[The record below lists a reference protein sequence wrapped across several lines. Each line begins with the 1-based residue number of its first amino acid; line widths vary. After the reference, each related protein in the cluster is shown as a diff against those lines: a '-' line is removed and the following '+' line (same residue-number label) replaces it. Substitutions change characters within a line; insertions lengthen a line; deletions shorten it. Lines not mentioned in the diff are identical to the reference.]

1 MSQEPPTTPA
11 DECKHISLSR
21 ARAILAET
29 NVNEAAQK
37 FATLFKHGTLK
48 VGLYEPV
55 KIDLQ
60 TPHLQ
65 DEAYIIL
72 DGTGIF
78 EMGDERVPF
87 APGDFLFVA
96 AGVPHRF
103 TQFGD
108 SMTTWV
114 IFYGPDGG
122 EAA

>member
-1 MSQEPPTTPA
+1 MTQVSPQRPA
-11 DECKHISLSR
+11 KCAHISLSR
-21 ARAILAET
+21 ARKALSEVT
-29 NVNEAAQK
+29 VNDAAQK
-37 FATLFKHGTLK
+37 FATLFEHGTLK
-48 VGLYEPV
+48 VELYEPI
-55 KIDLQ
+55 KADYQ
-60 TPHLQ
+60 TPHRQ

-78 EMGDERVPF
+78 EMANERVPF

-122 EAA
+122 EPT

>member
-1 MSQEPPTTPA
+1 MKKDSSKTPPA
-11 DECKHISLSR
+11 CAHISLSR
-21 ARAILAET
+21 ARSILGET
-29 NVNEAAQK
+29 SVNEASQK
-37 FATLFKHGTLK
+37 FVTLFEHGTLK
-48 VGLYEPV
+48 IELYEPI
-55 KIDLQ
+55 KADFQ
-60 TPHLQ
+60 TPHRQ
-65 DEAYIIL
+65 DEAYVIL

-103 TQFGD
+103 TQFGE

-122 EAA
+122 EPV

>member
-1 MSQEPPTTPA
+1 MTQDTPNQPA
-11 DECKHISLSR
+11 QCAHVSLSR
-21 ARAILAET
+21 ARKALSEIKSGDIS
-29 NVNEAAQK
+29 QK
-37 FATLFKHGTLK
+37 FAILFEHGTLK
-48 VGLYEPV
+48 IELYEPV
-55 KIDLQ
+55 KADYQ
-60 TPHLQ
+60 TPHRQ
-65 DEAYIIL
+65 DEAYIII

-78 EMGDERVPF
+78 EMADERVPF

-103 TQFGD
+103 TQFGE

>member
-1 MSQEPPTTPA
+1 MKKDSSKTPPA
-11 DECKHISLSR
+11 CAHISLSR
-21 ARAILAET
+21 ARSILGET
-29 NVNEAAQK
+29 SVNEASQK
-37 FATLFKHGTLK
+37 FVTLFEHGTLK
-48 VGLYEPV
+48 IELYEPI
-55 KIDLQ
+55 KTDFP
-60 TPHLQ
+60 TPHRQ
-65 DEAYIIL
+65 DEAYVIL

-122 EAA
+122 EPV

>member
-1 MSQEPPTTPA
+1 MKKDSSKTPPA
-11 DECKHISLSR
+11 CAHISLSR
-21 ARAILAET
+21 ARSILGET
-29 NVNEAAQK
+29 SVNEASQK
-37 FATLFKHGTLK
+37 FVTLFEHGTLK
-48 VGLYEPV
+48 IELYEPI
-55 KIDLQ
+55 KTDFQ
-60 TPHLQ
+60 TPHRQ
-65 DEAYIIL
+65 DEAYVIL

-103 TQFGD
+103 TQFGE

-122 EAA
+122 DPV

>member
-1 MSQEPPTTPA
+1 MTQDTLDKPSNCA
-11 DECKHISLSR
+11 HVSLSR
-21 ARAILAET
+21 ARTMLAET
-29 NVNEAAQK
+29 IIGETSQK
-37 FATLFKHGTLK
+37 YASIFEHGTLK
-48 VGLYEPV
+48 IELYEP
-55 KIDLQ
+55 KKTDLQ
-60 TPHLQ
+60 TPHRQ
-65 DEAYIIL
+65 DEVYIIL

-78 EMGDERVPF
+78 EMADERVPF

>member
-1 MSQEPPTTPA
+1 MNKDSSKMPPA
-11 DECKHISLSR
+11 CAHISLSR
-21 ARAILAET
+21 ARSILGET
-29 NVNEAAQK
+29 SVNEASQK
-37 FATLFKHGTLK
+37 FVTLFEHGTLK
-48 VGLYEPV
+48 IELYEPI
-55 KIDLQ
+55 KADFQ
-60 TPHLQ
+60 TPHRQ
-65 DEAYIIL
+65 DEAYVIL

-122 EAA
+122 EPV

>member
-1 MSQEPPTTPA
+1 MTQDTPDKPSNCA
-11 DECKHISLSR
+11 HVSLSR
-21 ARAILAET
+21 ARKMLAET
-29 NVNEAAQK
+29 IIGEMSQK
-37 FATLFKHGTLK
+37 FATIFEHGTLK
-48 VGLYEPV
+48 IELYET
-55 KIDLQ
+55 KKTDLQ
-60 TPHLQ
+60 TPHRQ
-65 DEAYIIL
+65 DEVYIIL

-78 EMGDERVPF
+78 EMADERVPF

-114 IFYGPDGG
+114 IFYGPEGG

>member
-1 MSQEPPTTPA
+1 MTQDTPDKPSQCA
-11 DECKHISLSR
+11 HISLPR
-21 ARAILAET
+21 ARSILAEKT
-29 NVNEAAQK
+29 VNEISQR
-37 FATLFKHGTLK
+37 FASFFEHGTLK
-48 VGLYEPV
+48 VELYEPV
-55 KIDLQ
+55 KADYQ
-60 TPHLQ
+60 TPHRQ

-78 EMGDERVPF
+78 EMADERVPF

-122 EAA
+122 EVA